1 MIPILSPK
9 EIKKIEKKYLSKT
22 DNKDILQIRAAKGI
36 SKLISKEN
44 PSKVYIFF
52 GPGMNGRDG
61 LIAGK
66 LIQKNIGA
74 ENVHFISCIE
84 KNSSKKNLIFSKSKK
99 INIKEFD
106 KKSLIGEF
114 KKINHKVI
122 IIDAIIGI
130 SSKGHLR
137 SELSKK
143 IKFLNNL
150 FKKSDMINIYSLDIP
165 SGFDPE
171 SGSQDKNTFISDEI
185 IILGSQLKSS
195 ILNPE
200 GFKNINYVDIGLKR
214 IELKKLNFNLE
225 ALTPNI
231 VLKKFPKRAETLYK
245 NKFGSHLIV
254 GGSGRYPG
262 AALLCSMSSNIS
274 GTGHTAVSTESSI
287 AQKIIEKSPEITLF
301 ASLFDNENHLKKFS
315 SISLGVGLSQNKN
328 SKEIINEF
336 LNYIENTK
344 NKHNIVI
351 DADALNILS
360 EINYWWEKLPSTTIL
375 TPHLGE
381 FNKIYKFKDFEDI
394 FKKVLN
400 FTNNTNLKLLLKG
413 PSTFIADKKEIII
426 NIYPNGGMSKP
437 GMGDVL
443 TGLIGG
449 IASYPK
455 MKIKDAA
462 ILATYIHS
470 NSGKLSRISKGS
482 TSMTASD
489 VISFIPQAFKS
500 IEK

>member
-9 EIKKIEKKYLSKT
+9 EIKKVEKKYLSKT
-22 DNKDILQIRAAKGI
+22 DNKDILQNRAVLGI
-36 SKLISKEN
+36 SKIISKEN

-66 LIQKNIGA
+66 LIQKNIGNK
-74 ENVHFISCIE
+74 NVHFISCIE
-84 KNSSKKNLIFSKSKK
+84 KNSSKKNLFFSKSKK
-99 INIKEFD
+99 INIKKFD
-106 KKSLIGEF
+106 KKSLIDEF
-114 KKINHKVI
+114 KEIDHKTI
-122 IIDAIIGI
+122 ILDAIIGI
-130 SSKGHLR
+130 SSKGYLR

-150 FKKSDMINIYSLDIP
+150 FKKSDMITIYSLDIP

-171 SGSQDKNTFISDEI
+171 SGSRDKNTFISDEI

-200 GFKNINYVDIGLKR
+200 SFKKINYVDIGFKR
-214 IELKKLNFNLE
+214 SELKKLNFNLE
-225 ALTPNI
+225 ALTPSI
-231 VLKKFPKRAETLYK
+231 TSKKFPKRPETLYK
-245 NKFGSHLIV
+245 NKFGSHLIL
-254 GGSGRYPG
+254 GGSDRYPG

-301 ASLFDNENHLKKFS
+301 ASSFDQENYLKRFS
-315 SISLGVGLSQNKN
+315 SISLGVGLSQNNK

-336 LNYIENTK
+336 LDYIKNTR
-344 NKHNIVI
+344 NKHNIII

-360 EINYWWEKLPSTTIL
+360 GINYWWEKLPSTTIL

-400 FTNNTNLKLLLKG
+400 FTTKTNLNLLLKG
-413 PSTFIADKKEIII
+413 PSTFIADEKEIII
-426 NIYPNGGMSKP
+426 NTSPNGGMSKP

-470 NSGKLSRISKGS
+470 NSGKLSRNSKGS

-489 VISFIPQAFKS
+489 VISFIPQVFKS
-500 IEK
+500 IEI